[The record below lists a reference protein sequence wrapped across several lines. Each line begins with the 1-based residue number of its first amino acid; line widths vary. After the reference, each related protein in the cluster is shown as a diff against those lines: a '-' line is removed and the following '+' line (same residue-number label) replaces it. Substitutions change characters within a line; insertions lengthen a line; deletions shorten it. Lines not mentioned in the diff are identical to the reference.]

1 MEKDRGTGSRVRNN
15 LLIGQIALDL
25 RLITREQLQQ
35 CLDLQSGQA
44 SPRPIG
50 SLLVQAGFL
59 TDEQLGAVV
68 VEQRRRL
75 ADSAPYAPAKREEI
89 SFGRLLVQGGHVS
102 QERVNEALRAQ
113 QDLADR
119 KIRKRLGEILVEAG
133 HLRFELVPAI
143 LRLQGKVL
151 MSCTFCGTH
160 INVIQAISE
169 NYPCRRCGM
178 PLEEKAVSV
187 SAEDTAFLL
196 PPVDPRI
203 ARARSADPAPPPPAS
218 PTAEPGPRPFRLP
231 PIVRRLI
238 TILLGFGT
246 ILLVLWLLSKSSP

>member
-25 RLITREQLQQ
+25 RLVTKEQLQQ
-35 CLDLQSGQA
+35 SLDLQSGQ
-44 SPRPIG
+44 SIPKPIG
-50 SLLVQAGFL
+50 ALLVQAGFM
-59 TDEQLGAVV
+59 TEEQLQAVV
-68 VEQRRRL
+68 AEQRRRL

-119 KIRKRLGEILVEAG
+119 KIRKRLGELLVESG
-133 HLRFELVPAI
+133 HLKFETVPVL

-178 PLEEKAVSV
+178 PLQEKAASV
-187 SAEDTAFLL
+187 SAEDTAYLL

-203 ARARSADPAPPPPAS
+203 ARARAPIPTAAPAPAPA
-218 PTAEPGPRPFRLP
+218 PAPERRPFVLP
-231 PIVRRLI
+231 PVLRRLI
-238 TILLGFGT
+238 TILLGFGA
-246 ILLVLWLLSKSSP
+246 ILLVLWYLSKTST